1 MDAVVEIRN
10 VSKRFGSVEV
20 LSGVSLALRPGR
32 VHALAGANGAGKS
45 TLVKIFAGVHQPD
58 GGTILIEGSETTIAG
73 TADARRQRISVIH
86 QHPALFPDL
95 TVAENIFVGWQP
107 TRMGRIDWTAM
118 RREARAL
125 LDRIGMQVDVDA
137 RVKDL
142 GVAERQ
148 AVAIAA
154 ALSSEVRVL
163 IMDEPTSSISAHELE
178 QFFAVVERLK
188 KEGVAILFITHFLD
202 EIFAISDDITVLRSG
217 RKIITAPA
225 SELTPALVVTHMI
238 GTAAGDLF
246 AKTPATL
253 GKTVLS
259 ADRLVGAEGFEDVS
273 FDVREGE
280 VVGFFG
286 LVGAG
291 RSEVA
296 ETIFGLRKLLSGS
309 ISIDGK
315 ARTIDTPSDAIA
327 LGISLVPEDRH
338 EQGLVLQFSNRANE
352 SLALL
357 KRISNMFGRIS
368 DDREAGLAET
378 YSRRLGV
385 VATGI
390 EQLTGTLSGGNQQ
403 KVLLAKW
410 LALEPRLLILDQ
422 PTRGVDVGAK
432 ADIYRIISELASA
445 GLAIILIGDDPDE
458 VIAMSDRVLVFRS
471 GHVAA
476 RFERGAFDR
485 EAMLMAAAHVPAQ
498 SPGAEAA

>member
-1 MDAVVEIRN
+1 MDAIIELRDI
-10 VSKRFGSVEV
+10 SKCFGPIEV
-20 LSGVSLALRPGR
+20 LSNVGITLNAGR

-58 GGTILIEGSETTIAG
+58 SGTIRIEGVETTISGA
-73 TADARRQRISVIH
+73 ADARRQGISVVH

-95 TVAENIFVGWQP
+95 TVAENIFVGLQP
-107 TRMGRIDWTAM
+107 TKFGRIDWPAM
-118 RREARAL
+118 RQKARAL
-125 LDRIGMQVDVDA
+125 LERIGMHVDIDA
-137 RVKDL
+137 KVKDL

-163 IMDEPTSSISAHELE
+163 IMDEPTSAISAHELE
-178 QFFAVVERLK
+178 QFFSVVKRLK
-188 KEGVAILFITHFLD
+188 AEGVAILFITHFLD

-217 RKIITAPA
+217 RHVITAPA
-225 SELTPALVVTHMI
+225 SDLTPTAVITHMI
-238 GTAAGDLF
+238 GVPAGELF
-246 AKTPATL
+246 PKRPTNF

-259 ADRLVGAEGFEDVS
+259 VERLVGVEGFNDIS
-273 FDVREGE
+273 FNVREGE
-280 VVGFFG
+280 IVGFFG

-296 ETIFGLRKLLSGS
+296 ETIFGLRRALSGT
-309 ISIDGK
+309 IYFDGSQT
-315 ARTIDTPSDAIA
+315 AIASPRDAIA

-338 EQGLVLQFSNRANE
+338 EQGLVLQFSNRANA

-357 KRISNMFGRIS
+357 KRISGIFGRV
-368 DDREAGLAET
+368 DPGREERLAT
-378 YSRRLGV
+378 DYSRRLGV

-410 LALEPRLLILDQ
+410 LALEPRVLILDQ

-432 ADIYRIISELASA
+432 ADIYRIVSELASS

-458 VIAMSDRVLVFRS
+458 VMEMSDQVLVFRS
-471 GHVAA
+471 GRIAA
-476 RFERGAFDR
+476 RFSHAGIDR
-485 EAMLMAAAHVPAQ
+485 EAMLAAAAHAPAQ
-498 SPGAEAA
+498 PDDAEAA

>member
-10 VSKRFGSVEV
+10 VSKRFGPVEV
-20 LSGVSLALRPGR
+20 LSNVSIALRPGR

-45 TLVKIFAGVHQPD
+45 TLVKIFAGIHLPDSGSILID
-58 GGTILIEGSETTIAG
+58 GGETVISG
-73 TADARRQRISVIH
+73 TADARRQGISVIH

-107 TRMGRIDWTAM
+107 TRFGRIDWPGM
-118 RREARAL
+118 RRNARAL
-125 LDRIGMQVDVDA
+125 LDRIGMQVDIDA

-142 GVAERQ
+142 SVAERQ

-163 IMDEPTSSISAHELE
+163 IMDEPTSAISAHELE

-188 KEGVAILFITHFLD
+188 AEGVAILFITHFLD

-217 RKIITAPA
+217 KHITTAPA
-225 SELTPALVVTHMI
+225 SELTPTAVITHMI
-238 GTAAGDLF
+238 GASAGELF
-246 AKTPATL
+246 PSWPAKI
-253 GKTVLS
+253 GKIVLS
-259 ADRLVGAEGFEDVS
+259 VDRLAGADGFDDIS
-273 FDVREGE
+273 FEVREGE
-280 VVGFFG
+280 IVGFFG

-296 ETIFGLRKLLSGS
+296 ETIFGLRQAISGS
-309 ISIDGK
+309 ISIDGRRETIAS
-315 ARTIDTPSDAIA
+315 ARRAIA

-357 KRISNMFGRIS
+357 QRICGRFGQIQG
-368 DDREAGLAET
+368 DREAIIATT

-390 EQLTGTLSGGNQQ
+390 EQLTSTLSGGNQQ

-410 LALEPRLLILDQ
+410 LALEPRVLILDQ

-432 ADIYRIISELASA
+432 ADIYRIISELAAA

-458 VIAMSDRVLVFRS
+458 VMAMSNRVLVFRS
-471 GHVAA
+471 GRIAA
-476 RFERGAFDR
+476 RFDRGAFDR
-485 EAMLMAAAHVPAQ
+485 EAMLTAAAHVMQ
-498 SPGAEAA
+498 TYEGAA

>member
-1 MDAVVEIRN
+1 MSTVVNLRN
-10 VSKRFGSVEV
+10 ISKRFGSVEV
-20 LSGVSLALRPGR
+20 LSNVSVELRAGR

-58 GGTILIEGSETTIAG
+58 AGSIRIDGVEVNING
-73 TADARRQRISVIH
+73 TADARRQGISVIH

-107 TRMGRIDWTAM
+107 TRMGRIDWPQM
-118 RREARAL
+118 RRDARAL
-125 LDRIGMQVDVDA
+125 IDRIGMKVDVDA

-163 IMDEPTSSISAHELE
+163 IMDEPTSAISAHELE

-188 KEGVAILFITHFLD
+188 GEGVAILFITHFLD

-217 RKIITAPA
+217 RHIVTAPA
-225 SELTPALVVTHMI
+225 TDLTPASVITHMI
-238 GTAAGDLF
+238 GASAGDLF
-246 AKTPATL
+246 PEWPAKI

-259 ADRLVGAEGFEDVS
+259 VEGLVGADGFDDIG
-273 FDVREGE
+273 FDVRQGE
-280 VVGFFG
+280 ILGFFG

-296 ETIFGLRKLLSGS
+296 ETIFGLRKVLSGS
-309 ISIDGK
+309 IAIDGRK
-315 ARTIDTPSDAIA
+315 RPIRSPREAID

-338 EQGLVLQFSNRANE
+338 EQGLILQFSNRANT
-352 SLALL
+352 SLALM
-357 KRISNMFGRIS
+357 KRISNMIGRIRGE
-368 DDREAGLAET
+368 REEALAET

-410 LALEPRLLILDQ
+410 LALEPRVLILDQ

-458 VIAMSDRVLVFRS
+458 VMAMSNRVLVFRN
-471 GHVAA
+471 GRIAA
-476 RFERGAFDR
+476 RFERGTFDR
-485 EAMLMAAAHVPAQ
+485 EAMLTAAAHAPLQVLD
-498 SPGAEAA
+498 GEAA